1 MRLLRILRHRL
12 RTLFHRQAVDDDLQ
26 RELSLHLDL
35 LARET
40 MADGA
45 SHADARRAA
54 RLAFGSIDLV
64 TEQCRDTRRLALF
77 DDLLRDLTYAIRG
90 LARSPGF
97 AVTAILSLALG
108 LGANTAIFSLVDA
121 VLLRSLPVQHPQEL
135 VFIQAA
141 GTAGPNGAPPYP
153 CFDRLRREATS
164 FSAMSAFA
172 ADDLT
177 VTVDG
182 RVEQVFGQ
190 VVSGNYFDTLGLHPL
205 AGRLL
210 TADDERLSPA
220 VAAIGYGYAL
230 RRFGSAGEAVGKT
243 LSFRNATYTIVGVT
257 PPEFWGLQPGRQID
271 VSLPITLERT
281 SLTDAGNF
289 WFEAVARLRPD
300 VTAEQARAQADTIY
314 QSFAKD
320 VDWSAETRHNYFDHI
335 ELSAASRGLDRLR
348 TRFSKPLFLLT
359 LVASVVLL
367 IACINLSNLLLVRNA
382 ARSREFA
389 IRLATGAGAS
399 RLIRQLATE
408 TLLLFALGAVSGLL
422 CAYGAVQALTSFFA
436 TGRNPIVL
444 DVAIDWRLIGFAT
457 LVPLVTGLLSAIWPV
472 LQALQIDPH
481 PAIREGDSR
490 LVSSRRLG
498 RARHVLIS
506 GQVALS
512 LALLIAATMFTK
524 TLMNLRAV
532 DLGFSARG
540 ILTMS
545 LIPAVRGDDSFAGQ
559 HVWKDMLSRVRALPG
574 VHTAS
579 LSALSPLSGRDSARY
594 VTVAAFQPRREEDRL
609 VHVNHVSED
618 YFQTFGI
625 ALSSGRTFTSSDSS
639 GAPNVVVLNETAAR
653 TYFGNRNPIGETVR
667 FSDTEAYQVVGVVR
681 DAKESS
687 VRQAAP
693 RFMFVPIWQP
703 LQQYRRLTLAV
714 SSPVAPATLAS
725 TVARE
730 IHAIDSGTLVSDVI
744 TLDDQLDAT
753 LVSER
758 LLSMLGAS
766 FAVLAL
772 GLAAVGTYGVLSY
785 AVSKR
790 RVEFGL
796 RMALGALPAQVVW
809 AVSREVVVQVVVG
822 IAIGLP
828 LAVAA
833 ARTAEGLLYGVSVLD
848 PVNYLAAV
856 AVLAV
861 VVCVASSL
869 PTLQACAIDPSEA
882 LRRD

>member
-1 MRLLRILRHRL
+1 MRLLRVLRHRL
-12 RTLFHRQAVDDDLQ
+12 RTLFNRQAVEDELQ
-26 RELSLHLDL
+26 RELSLHIDL
-35 LARET
+35 LARDT
-40 MADGA
+40 VAGGA
-45 SHADARRAA
+45 TEADARRRA
-54 RLAFGSIDLV
+54 RLAFGSLDVV
-64 TEQCRDTRRLALF
+64 TEQCRDTRRVR
-77 DDLLRDLTYAIRG
+77 LLEDFGRDLIYAMRG

-97 AVTAILSLALG
+97 AVTSILSLALG
-108 LGANTAIFSLVDA
+108 LGANTAIFSVVDA
-121 VLLRSLPVQHPQEL
+121 VLLRSLPVRHPQEL
-135 VFIQAA
+135 VFIQAT
-141 GTAGPNGAPPYP
+141 GTAGANGAPPYP
-153 CFDRLRREATS
+153 CFERLRRGATS

-177 VTVDG
+177 VAVDG

-190 VVSGNYFDTLGLHPL
+190 VVSGNYFDTLGVHPL

-210 TADDERLSPA
+210 TSDDERLSPA
-220 VAAIGYGYAL
+220 VATIGYSYAQ
-230 RRFGSAGEAVGKT
+230 RRFGGAVDAVGKT

-289 WFEAVARLRPD
+289 WFELVARLRPD
-300 VTAEQARAQADTIY
+300 VPVEHARAQADTIY

-320 VDWSAETRHNYFDHI
+320 GDWSVEMRRKYFDHI
-335 ELSAASRGLDRLR
+335 ELFPASRGLDRLR
-348 TRFSKPLFLLT
+348 TRFSQPLYLLT

-389 IRLATGAGAS
+389 IRLATGAGAW

-408 TLLLFALGAVSGLL
+408 TLLLFALGALSGLL
-422 CAYGAVQALTSFFA
+422 CAYGAVRALTSFFA

-457 LVPLVTGLLSAIWPV
+457 LVPLVTGLLSTIWPV

-481 PAIREGDSR
+481 PAIREGDNR

-498 RARHVLIS
+498 RARHVLVS

-532 DLGFSARG
+532 DLGFSAHG
-540 ILTMS
+540 VLTMS
-545 LIPAVRGDDSFAGQ
+545 LIPAVHGDDSSAGQ
-559 HVWKDMLSRVRALPG
+559 QVWREMLSRVRALPG
-574 VHTAS
+574 VQTAS

-594 VTVAAFQPRREEDRL
+594 VTIAAFQPRREEDRL

-625 ALSSGRTFTSSDSS
+625 VLSSGRTFTSRDTS

-653 TYFGNRNPIGETVR
+653 TYFKARNPIGETIR

-681 DAKESS
+681 DAKDSN

-693 RFMFVPIWQP
+693 RSMFVPIWQP
-703 LQQYRRLTLAV
+703 LQEHRRLTLAV
-714 SSPVAPATLAS
+714 SSPVAPATLAR

-730 IHAIDSGTLVSDVI
+730 IQSIDSGTLVSDVI

-766 FAVLAL
+766 FAALAL
-772 GLAAVGTYGVLSY
+772 GLAAVGLYGVLSY

-790 RVEFGL
+790 RAELGI
-796 RMALGALPAQVVW
+796 RMALGAVPTQVIW
-809 AVSREVVVQVVVG
+809 TVSREVVLQVGGG
-822 IAIGLP
+822 IAVGLP
-828 LAVAA
+828 LALMA
-833 ARTAEGLLYGVSVLD
+833 ARTAESLLYGVSVLD
-848 PVNYLAAV
+848 PVNYLAGV
-856 AVLAV
+856 GVLAI
-861 VVCVASSL
+861 VVCMASSL
-869 PTLQACAIDPSEA
+869 PTLRACAIDPSEA

>member
-1 MRLLRILRHRL
+1 MRLLRVLRHRL
-12 RTLFHRQAVDDDLQ
+12 RTLFNRRAVEDELQ
-26 RELSLHLDL
+26 RELSLHSIYSRATRWLT
-35 LARET
+35 ARPR
-40 MADGA
+40 GR
-45 SHADARRAA
+45 SPGA
-54 RLAFGSIDLV
+54 RLAFGSVDLV
-64 TEQCRDTRRLALF
+64 TEQCRDTRRVGAAGGPSGATSPM
-77 DDLLRDLTYAIRG
+77 RCAVSR
-90 LARSPGF
+90 ARQDSR
-97 AVTAILSLALG
+97 VTAILSLALG
-108 LGANTAIFSLVDA
+108 LGANTAIFSVVDA
-121 VLLRSLPVQHPQEL
+121 VLLRSLPVRHPQEL

-141 GTAGPNGAPPYP
+141 GTAGANGAPPYP
-153 CFDRLRREATS
+153 CFERLRREATS

-177 VTVDG
+177 VAVDG

-190 VVSGNYFDTLGLHPL
+190 VVSGNYFDTLGVRPV

-210 TADDERLSPA
+210 TSDDERLSPA
-220 VAAIGYGYAL
+220 VVAIGYGYAQ
-230 RRFGSAGEAVGKT
+230 RRFGSAGDAVGKT

-257 PPEFWGLQPGRQID
+257 PSEFWGLQPGRQID

-408 TLLLFALGAVSGLL
+408 TLLLFALGALSGLL

-498 RARHVLIS
+498 RARHVLVS

-540 ILTMS
+540 VLTMS
-545 LIPAVRGDDSFAGQ
+545 LIPPVRG
-559 HVWKDMLSRVRALPG
+559 
-574 VHTAS
+574 
-579 LSALSPLSGRDSARY
+579 
-594 VTVAAFQPRREEDRL
+594 E
-609 VHVNHVSED
+609 
-618 YFQTFGI
+618 
-625 ALSSGRTFTSSDSS
+625 
-639 GAPNVVVLNETAAR
+639 
-653 TYFGNRNPIGETVR
+653 
-667 FSDTEAYQVVGVVR
+667 
-681 DAKESS
+681 ESS
-687 VRQAAP
+687 AGEHSLARNAVARASVARCADREPVGLVTTFRTRLGQVRQ
-693 RFMFVPIWQP
+693 
-703 LQQYRRLTLAV
+703 RRGF
-714 SSPVAPATLAS
+714 SAT
-725 TVARE
+725 
-730 IHAIDSGTLVSDVI
+730 
-744 TLDDQLDAT
+744 
-753 LVSER
+753 
-758 LLSMLGAS
+758 
-766 FAVLAL
+766 
-772 GLAAVGTYGVLSY
+772 
-785 AVSKR
+785 
-790 RVEFGL
+790 
-796 RMALGALPAQVVW
+796 P
-809 AVSREVVVQVVVG
+809 
-822 IAIGLP
+822 
-828 LAVAA
+828 
-833 ARTAEGLLYGVSVLD
+833 
-848 PVNYLAAV
+848 
-856 AVLAV
+856 
-861 VVCVASSL
+861 
-869 PTLQACAIDPSEA
+869 
-882 LRRD
+882 